1 VENLSKELQRVQ
13 VVTKRVLEKSSEE
26 TREPFGTKVRLSG
39 GLKLRK
45 FLLLICG
52 SFVLLLGFTNIQ
64 SSYDR

>member
-1 VENLSKELQRVQ
+1 MENLSKELQRVQ

-45 FLLLICG
+45 FFIINMW
-52 SFVLLLGFTNIQ
+52 VLRLVTWL
-64 SSYDR
+64 